1 MYPQS
6 SDWYHD
12 REAMVQLAAPRQGG
26 ARVEGRVN
34 PGERSVNIV
43 NFDKPKVLTG
53 LRQTG
58 TVAGPGTA
66 YFPGMGIPSYRW
78 KERTYPLSVTQTEH
92 GKPVELP
99 TG

>member
-1 MYPQS
+1 
-6 SDWYHD
+6 
-12 REAMVQLAAPRQGG
+12 
-26 ARVEGRVN
+26 
-34 PGERSVNIV
+34 
-43 NFDKPKVLTG
+43 VLTG